1 MIARFAVSLTIPDN
15 TAYTTLVAL
24 RHLGIDLERIER
36 AELYEFDGDFDA
48 AKLEA
53 TIRTIETIFN
63 PNKHRMELRSLAEPL
78 PGEVWIDERDEPVA
92 TTTRVTVAGRMLEG
106 VRSLRRATAWRL
118 YSGGKTADSA
128 TVGRAVETLLCNP
141 AFQRALYDPRTKTVA
156 SHA

>member
-36 AELYEFDGDFDA
+36 AELYEFDGDFDLA
-48 AKLEA
+48 QLEA

-63 PNKHRMELRSLAEPL
+63 PNKHRLELRFGADPL
-78 PGEVWIDERDEPVA
+78 PGEVWIDERDESESTA
-92 TTTRVTVAGRMLEG
+92 TRVTVAGRTLQG

-118 YSGGKTADSA
+118 FSDGKTADSA

-141 AFQRALYDPRTKTVA
+141 AFQRAQYDPRTTTIA

>member
-36 AELYEFDGDFDA
+36 AELYEFDGDFDV
-48 AKLEA
+48 AKLET

-63 PNKHRMELRSLAEPL
+63 PNKHRMELRSATEPL
-78 PGEVWIDERDEPVA
+78 PGEVWIDERDEGVA
-92 TTTRVTVAGRMLEG
+92 TTARVTVAGRTLEG

-118 YSGGKTADSA
+118 FSGGKTADSA
-128 TVGRAVETLLCNP
+128 TVGHAVETLLCNP
-141 AFQRALYDPRTKTVA
+141 AFQRAQYDPRTTTVA
-156 SHA
+156 THG